1 MAHYQAYQCPECLG
15 TFRFLHHPDD
25 EPPPSFCPRC
35 GASMED
41 DSEVFVPAVPHIGKT
56 IGRSGDQVYRAM
68 EDSSA
73 ANAEAVSAITGED
86 ASNMKITNMADY
98 LRPGD
103 QAAKMSTSAVALNKG
118 QGGFSPLMGQT
129 GAQFAAATGNGA
141 FPHTGELTRRFLSEG
156 HVDRA
161 RQVQRNGE
169 MGRHKK

>member
-1 MAHYQAYQCPECLG
+1 
-15 TFRFLHHPDD
+15 
-25 EPPPSFCPRC
+25 
-35 GASMED
+35 MED

-118 QGGFSPLMGQT
+118 QGGFLPLMGQT
-129 GAQFAAATGNGA
+129 GAQFARHRKWCLS
-141 FPHTGELTRRFLSEG
+141 PHRRANPAIPVRG
-156 HVDRA
+156 PHRPC
-161 RQVQRNGE
+161 
-169 MGRHKK
+169 